1 MAISVDEFRA
11 RLEQLAISG
20 ASLTDGELNDAFR
33 MAVSIQA
40 ANLAKA
46 NGVVR
51 AHTHRPIMSVYMND
65 GWPAFVTSFNSTVAG
80 PHLLR
85 MQGRYRHEFL
95 LERRVL
101 RVSEPDGDGNVII
114 LSQAP
119 RSLCNGKSVTFIAG
133 CHFGKTLRAA
143 GAKGPCLNLYVF
155 DGTAAN
161 DLQGRLFGLARGL
174 L

>member
-1 MAISVDEFRA
+1 MAISVDELRA

-20 ASLTDGELNDAFR
+20 ASLTDGDLNDAFR

-40 ANLAKA
+40 ASPAKA
-46 NGVVR
+46 TGVVR
-51 AHTHRPIMSVYMND
+51 AHTHRPIMSIYMSD
-65 GWPAFVTSFNSTVAG
+65 GWSAFVSSFDSAVAG

-101 RVSEPDGDGNVII
+101 RVSEPDGDCNVII

-119 RSLCNGKSVTFIAG
+119 RSPCKGKSAAHLFIAG
-133 CHFGKTLRAA
+133 CHLGKTLRAA

-155 DGTAAN
+155 DGTAAS
-161 DLQGRLFGLARGL
+161 DLQG
-174 L
+174 